1 MIQANTQA
9 QRDAL
14 VAIQPTPK
22 HNGEDLDARDRRIL
36 GNMGFDPDQA
46 THIISIMKM
55 MTRQIHYDIVPTSM
69 EEQRYKLRDGCMDKI
84 VENGRHYEY
93 SGSATKFAMAL
104 KYIGDYFTV
113 ECEKLNNHL
122 AVLNQP
128 EV

>member
-36 GNMGFDPDQA
+36 ANMGFDSDQ
-46 THIISIMKM
+46 TEDIINIMKM
-55 MTRQIHYDIVPTSM
+55 MIRQINYDIVPTSM

-84 VENGRHYEY
+84 VENGRYYEY

-104 KYIGDYFTV
+104 QYIGDYFTI

-122 AVLNQP
+122 ALLDQH